1 MISLVRPTTSAAAGF
16 PLHALLLAV
25 LLVLPQLLFAHEG
38 HDHGEAAPTAAALPA
53 TAGRDV
59 VELSS
64 ELYET
69 LVEAHADRLDIWLDR
84 YDSNEPVSGARL
96 SVALG
101 DAAEVVA
108 TENAPGRYTV
118 SITPLAPGSTTPIT
132 LLVQAEPGDDLLG
145 GTLESIAPADPDLA
159 ARVGGWFAD
168 SWRWALGLLVL
179 SLAAVGVSR
188 WRRQRLQ
195 VLAVGMPLLLP
206 LPWAALLGAGLL
218 FGLAGVVAVPAVAHE
233 GHDHAAEPAAAPR
246 VEAGGA
252 RPQRLADGSVF
263 VPKSTQHILELRTQ
277 VAAAGP
283 TSESLRLAGE
293 IIGDPRASAALQTLQ
308 GGRVAGNAGQWPV
321 LGATVHR
328 GQVLLRLTPSGSGG
342 ERAATA
348 AEAARVAAELTQA
361 QAELARLEGL
371 TGVVSRAEVETVRA
385 RVTSLRAQ
393 RAALGAPLAAG
404 GEAIVAPI
412 DGLIAAIEARPGA
425 VAAPGETLL
434 TVIDPSRLSIE
445 ALAFDPVAAAGV
457 TRASVALRDGTSLE
471 ARLVGVGAQ
480 LRGGAVPVRLDLTKA
495 APGLVVGQPV
505 TVFLERSV
513 TVPGLPLPVDALVRL
528 PSGERVVYEK
538 VSAERFVPRTVRVR
552 QISAEH
558 VAVLAGLEPAA
569 RVVVRGAPLI
579 AQIR

>member
-1 MISLVRPTTSAAAGF
+1 MISLVRPTTSATAGF

-25 LLVLPQLLFAHEG
+25 LLVLPRLLFAHEG
-38 HDHGEAAPTAAALPA
+38 HDHAEAAPTVAALPA

-64 ELYET
+64 ELYEA

-101 DAAEVVA
+101 DAAEVMA
-108 TENAPGRYTV
+108 TESAPGRYAV
-118 SITPLAPGSTTPIT
+118 PITPLAPGSTTPIT
-132 LLVQAEPGDDLLG
+132 LLVQAGPGDDLLG
-145 GTLESIAPADPDLA
+145 GALESIAPADPDLA
-159 ARVGGWFAD
+159 ARVGGWFAGG
-168 SWRWALGLLVL
+168 WRWALGMLVL
-179 SLAAVGVSR
+179 ILVAAGVSR
-188 WRRQRLQ
+188 WRRQHLPPL
-195 VLAVGMPLLLP
+195 VVGMP
-206 LPWAALLGAGLL
+206 WAAPLGAGLL
-218 FGLAGVVAVPAVAHE
+218 LGLAGVIAAPASAHE
-233 GHDHAAEPAAAPR
+233 GHDHATESAAAPL
-246 VEAGGA
+246 VEASGA

-321 LGATVHR
+321 LGATVRR

-342 ERAATA
+342 ERATTA

-425 VAAPGETLL
+425 VVVPGETLL

-480 LRGGAVPVRLDLTKA
+480 LRGGAVPVRLDLVKVG
-495 APGLVVGQPV
+495 PGLVVGQPV

-538 VSAERFVPRTVRVR
+538 VAAERFVPRTVRVR

-569 RVVVRGAPLI
+569 RVVIRGAPLI